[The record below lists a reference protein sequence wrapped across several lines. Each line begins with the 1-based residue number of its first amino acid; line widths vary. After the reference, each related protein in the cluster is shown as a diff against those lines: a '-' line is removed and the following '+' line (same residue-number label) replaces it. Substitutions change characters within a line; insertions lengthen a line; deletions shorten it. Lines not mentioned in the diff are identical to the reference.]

1 MGFGLIL
8 AGFILLFNPV
18 ITIVDIIPDTIGFFL
33 IVAGLSKMSCFIGK
47 FSLAKD
53 DFLKLAFVQIAKII
67 CIAFIPFTSGSALV
81 LMAFVFGAYGV
92 ASVQALADV
101 LSMLLAIPIVMSM
114 KKKIAKAK
122 EADLATL

>member
-1 MGFGLIL
+1 MVL
-8 AGFILLFNPV
+8 ATSRQG
-18 ITIVDIIPDTIGFFL
+18 
-33 IVAGLSKMSCFIGK
+33 SCFIPI
-47 FSLAKD
+47 
-53 DFLKLAFVQIAKII
+53 VH
-67 CIAFIPFTSGSALV
+67 
-81 LMAFVFGAYGV
+81 LMALVFGAYGV